1 MSKLLPG
8 FFAHVDLGR
17 SNLPPPSGFIDVS
30 GLDFALT
37 MCEGDAPVE
46 SRYVTWSM
54 QVDAA
59 TLYQSMGSKNTIIVG
74 DEGNIYKLDEDH
86 HNDDG
91 SPIPVVYE
99 TLALP
104 EDTPDIQA
112 TSMKRLHSITW
123 QTKDLPPSSGH
134 KVIVVVTD
142 IDDTTN
148 KITRNVTQTTNKMRV
163 PIGLKARQW
172 KIWWYVD
179 TSFDFDM
186 ISFGHMFQIMH
197 RPYTKQTVV

>member
-1 MSKLLPG
+1 MGTLMPG

-17 SNLPPPSGFIDVS
+17 SNLSPPSGFIDVS

-37 MCEGDAPVE
+37 MCEGEAPVE
-46 SRYVTWSM
+46 SRYTTWGM
-54 QVDAA
+54 QTDSA
-59 TLYQSMGSKNTIIVG
+59 TLYQSMGAKNTIIIG
-74 DEGNIYKLDEDH
+74 DEGNIYRLDEDN

-91 SPIPVVYE
+91 APIPQVWE

-104 EDTPDIQA
+104 EDTPEIQA
-112 TSMKRLHSITW
+112 TSMKRLHAITW
-123 QTKDLPPSSGH
+123 QTKDLPPSSGY
-134 KVIVVVTD
+134 KITVVVTD

-148 KITRNVTQTTNKMRV
+148 KISRNVTQTTNKMRV

-172 KIWWYVD
+172 RIWWYVE

-197 RPYTKQTVV
+197 RPYTKQTVR